1 MKKALIILMLIFGIN
16 SFGQTSVEFYNMG
29 LSKSKSNDYV
39 GAITDFTKAIALNPK
54 YFEAFNS
61 RGNAKNSMHD
71 AKAAIQD
78 LNKAIALNPEF
89 GLAYYNRG
97 VANFNLNQRK
107 NACSDWKRARE
118 LGEMDAN
125 DFLSKYCK

>member
-1 MKKALIILMLIFGIN
+1 MKKTLIILMLIFGIN
-16 SFGQTSVEFYNMG
+16 SFGQTSVEFY
-29 LSKSKSNDYV
+29 YA
-39 GAITDFTKAIALNPK
+39 GAIADYTKAIALNPK

-71 AKAAIQD
+71 AKSAIQD

-107 NACSDWKRARE
+107 NACSDWKRSRE
-118 LGEMDAN
+118 LGEMDAI
-125 DFLSKYCK
+125 DYISKYCK